1 MNKIFWET
9 SLGKCSAALFYFWYR
24 NKLGG
29 SLGTRLT
36 GNTKK
41 KEHPEIEMQLM
52 SGKLTWFQELSSKGH
67 EIRFIRELSHVCP
80 TT

>member
-1 MNKIFWET
+1 MNEQDF
-9 SLGKCSAALFYFWYR
+9 LGNQSWKMQCCIILFLVYR

-41 KEHPEIEMQLM
+41 REHPEIEMQLM
-52 SGKLTWFQELSSKGH
+52 SGKLT
-67 EIRFIRELSHVCP
+67 
-80 TT
+80 